1 MKLVNRTGALM
12 VKYDM
17 DLYKAADMIID
28 AGFDALDLSFPDDNY
43 KEMPMDKSFYTELR
57 KYVEDKGVYFSQAH
71 APAPSSYRDEAQSEE
86 MFKDIVSTIERA
98 SYAGAKNIVVHP
110 CQHLYY
116 VDKGVPEYLFEY
128 NMKFFKRLIPYAEEY
143 GITIAIENMWQWFK
157 REYPDIIGHSTC
169 SRPAEMIRYV
179 DELNHPLM
187 KCCLD
192 LGHAAVVREQ
202 PDEFIRALGNKRLAC
217 LHVHDVDGAD
227 DSHTLPYFGILRWEQ
242 VMQALAEIDY
252 KGDFTYEACGFFR
265 EKPVELYPGYLK
277 LMEQTGR
284 HLIGIYESAK
294 K

>member
-1 MKLVNRTGALM
+1 MKLVNNTGTLM
-12 VKYDM
+12 RKFGLEKAVDM
-17 DLYKAADMIID
+17 LIESGVDAIDLT
-28 AGFDALDLSFPDDNY
+28 FPDDCY
-43 KEMPMDKSFYTELR
+43 KDMPTDKAFYTELR
-57 KYVEDKGVYFSQAH
+57 KKAEDKGLCFSQAH
-71 APAPSSYRDEAQSEE
+71 APAPSSYVDNAQSEE

-98 SYAGAKNIVVHP
+98 SLVGAKNIVVHP

-116 VDKGVPEYLFEY
+116 VDKGAPEYLFEY
-128 NMKFFKRLIPYAEEY
+128 NMKFFRRLIPYAEEY
-143 GITIAIENMWQWFK
+143 GITVAIENMWQWFK
-157 REYPDIIGHSTC
+157 RDQPDIIGHSTC

-192 LGHAAVVREQ
+192 IGHAAIVREQ
-202 PDEFIRALGNKRLAC
+202 PDEFIRALGNNRLAC

-227 DSHTLPYFGILRWEQ
+227 DSHTLPYFGIVRWEQ

-252 KGDFTYEACGFFR
+252 KGDLTYEAVCFFNT
-265 EKPVELYPGYLK
+265 KPDALVPAYLK

-284 HLIGIYESAK
+284 YLISIYEGAK